1 MLGRGLPIEPGMRR
15 AALIV
20 TCCCCCLALAPAAWA
35 DESSVQGYGGEA
47 GSVLSQVPPEPAGE
61 QADGGSLPFTGLD
74 VGFML
79 ALGAGLVVAGFGLNL
94 LLRRRPAP
102 SRAIAAAGPR
112 RAEALP
118 PPPVADL
125 EAARCVAL
133 EMLIDGNSRQEVA
146 VYLERVFRIS
156 EPEAVIA
163 DAFGPVN
170 RGRSGMAIDV
180 GRRVDRRTPG

>member
-1 MLGRGLPIEPGMRR
+1 MRR
-15 AALIV
+15 FALIA
-20 TCCCCCLALAPAAWA
+20 TCCCLALAPSAWA
-35 DESSVQGYGGEA
+35 DESSVQGYSGEA

-61 QADGGSLPFTGLD
+61 SADGGSLPFTGLD

-79 ALGAGLVVAGFGLNL
+79 ALGAGLVAAGFGLNL

-102 SRAIAAAGPR
+102 SRAIAGAGPR
-112 RAEALP
+112 RADALP

-125 EAARCVAL
+125 EAARIVAL

-146 VYLERVFRIS
+146 VYLERAFRIS
-156 EPEAVIA
+156 DPEAVIA
-163 DAFGPVN
+163 DSFGAPD

-180 GRRVDRRTPG
+180 GRRVGRRTPG

>member
-1 MLGRGLPIEPGMRR
+1 VRR

-20 TCCCCCLALAPAAWA
+20 TCCCLALALAPAARA

-47 GSVLSQVPPEPAGE
+47 GSVLSQVPPERAGE

-102 SRAIAAAGPR
+102 SRAIAGAGPR
-112 RAEALP
+112 RADALP
-118 PPPVADL
+118 PPPAADL

-146 VYLERVFRIS
+146 VYLERVFRVS

-163 DAFGPVN
+163 DAFGPEN
-170 RGRSGMAIDV
+170 RRRSGMAIDV
-180 GRRVDRRTPG
+180 GRRVGRRTPG